1 MDALRNVI
9 DYLREFN
16 LVTVCLRMILACVL
30 GGLLGL
36 NRERNRQAAG
46 LRTYYTVCL
55 GAATTVLLSQYLYF
69 MLNTQWAEVSA
80 AVGISTD
87 VSRLGA
93 QVINGIGF
101 LGAGAI
107 LVTQKRRIRG
117 LTTAAGLWACACMG
131 IATGAGFYELVFCG
145 FGLLL
150 ISLALLPSIGNKV
163 DAKRARHHV
172 RVVFDDVG
180 AVGDILKNIRGME
193 LTLNEYI
200 FGDEPRPYVDIDV
213 ELAKSTSYSD
223 LIEELSMLPAV
234 VAVKSL

>member
-1 MDALRNVI
+1 MTFHEIVE
-9 DYLREFN
+9 YLRAFN
-16 LVTVCLRMILACVL
+16 IVSVCLRMVLACAL

-46 LRTYYTVCL
+46 LRTYYAVCL

-69 MLNTQWAEVSA
+69 MMNTQWAEVSA

-107 LVTQKRRIRG
+107 LVTKKHHVRG

-131 IATGAGFYELVFCG
+131 LAIGAGFYELVITG
-145 FGLLL
+145 FLLL
-150 ISLALLPSIGNKV
+150 TGAMVIVPYLN
-163 DAKRARHHV
+163 RHSDSRLIRNRV
-172 RVVFDDVG
+172 RVVFDDIS
-180 AVGDILKNIRGME
+180 AIGDILSHVRGMDLVLE
-193 LTLNEYI
+193 TYE
-200 FGDEPRPYVDIDV
+200 FGDEPRPFLDLDIKYARSHNYVDLVD
-213 ELAKSTSYSD
+213 
-223 LIEELSMLPAV
+223 ELSSLSAV
-234 VAVKSL
+234 CAVCEQ

>member
-1 MDALRNVI
+1 MNEILA
-9 DYLREFN
+9 YLREFN
-16 LVTVCLRMILACVL
+16 AVSVCLRMVLACIL

-80 AVGISTD
+80 AVGIGTD

-107 LVTQKRRIRG
+107 LVTQKRRVRG

-131 IATGAGFYELVFCG
+131 IAIGAGFYELVLCG
-145 FGLLL
+145 FLLL
-150 ISLALLPSIGNKV
+150 TLAMAVVPMLT
-163 DAKRARHHV
+163 KRERANFPREHV
-172 RVVFDDVG
+172 RVVFDNVA
-180 AVGDILKNIRGME
+180 AVGDILARVRQMDLRLHDYE
-193 LTLNEYI
+193 
-200 FGDEPRPYVDIDV
+200 FGDEPRPF
-213 ELAKSTSYSD
+213 LD
-223 LIEELSMLPAV
+223 LEIGFSKGDTYTDLVEELSGMDAV
-234 VAVKSL
+234 CAVQEL

>member
-1 MDALRNVI
+1 MTFHEIVE
-9 DYLREFN
+9 YLRAFN
-16 LVTVCLRMILACVL
+16 IVSVCLRMVLACAL

-46 LRTYYTVCL
+46 LRTYYAVCL

-69 MLNTQWAEVSA
+69 MMNTQWAEVSA

-107 LVTQKRRIRG
+107 LVTKKHHVRG

-131 IATGAGFYELVFCG
+131 LAIGAGFYELVITG
-145 FGLLL
+145 FLLL
-150 ISLALLPSIGNKV
+150 TGAMVIVPYLN
-163 DAKRARHHV
+163 RHSDSRLIRNRV
-172 RVVFDDVG
+172 RVVFDDIS
-180 AVGDILKNIRGME
+180 AMGDILSHVRGMDLVLE
-193 LTLNEYI
+193 TYE
-200 FGDEPRPYVDIDV
+200 FGDEPRPFLDLDIKYARSHNYVDLVD
-213 ELAKSTSYSD
+213 
-223 LIEELSMLPAV
+223 ELSSLSAV
-234 VAVKSL
+234 SAVCEQ

>member
-1 MDALRNVI
+1 MTFHEIVE
-9 DYLREFN
+9 YLRAFN
-16 LVTVCLRMILACVL
+16 IVSVCLRMVLACAL

-46 LRTYYTVCL
+46 LRTYYAVCL

-69 MLNTQWAEVSA
+69 MMNTQWAEVSA

-107 LVTQKRRIRG
+107 LVTKKHHVRG

-131 IATGAGFYELVFCG
+131 LAIGAGFYELVITG
-145 FGLLL
+145 FLLL
-150 ISLALLPSIGNKV
+150 TGAMVIVPYLN
-163 DAKRARHHV
+163 RHSDSRLIRNRV
-172 RVVFDDVG
+172 RVVFDDIS
-180 AVGDILKNIRGME
+180 AIGDILSHVRGMDLVLE
-193 LTLNEYI
+193 TYE
-200 FGDEPRPYVDIDV
+200 FGDEPRPFLDLDIKYARSHNYVDLVD
-213 ELAKSTSYSD
+213 
-223 LIEELSMLPAV
+223 ELSSLSAV
-234 VAVKSL
+234 SAVCEQ

>member
-1 MDALRNVI
+1 MTFHEIVEHLRA
-9 DYLREFN
+9 FN
-16 LVTVCLRMILACVL
+16 IVSVCLRMVLACAL

-46 LRTYYTVCL
+46 LRTYYAVCL

-69 MLNTQWAEVSA
+69 MMNTQWAEVSA

-107 LVTQKRRIRG
+107 LVTKKHHVRG

-131 IATGAGFYELVFCG
+131 LAIGAGFYELVITG
-145 FGLLL
+145 FLLL
-150 ISLALLPSIGNKV
+150 TGAMVIVPYLN
-163 DAKRARHHV
+163 RHSDSRLIRNRV
-172 RVVFDDVG
+172 RVVFDDIS
-180 AVGDILKNIRGME
+180 AIGDILSHVRGMDLVLE
-193 LTLNEYI
+193 TYE
-200 FGDEPRPYVDIDV
+200 FGDEPRPFLDLDIKYARSHNYVDLVD
-213 ELAKSTSYSD
+213 
-223 LIEELSMLPAV
+223 ELSSLSAV
-234 VAVKSL
+234 SAVCEQ

>member
-1 MDALRNVI
+1 MV
-9 DYLREFN
+9 
-16 LVTVCLRMILACVL
+16 LACAL

-46 LRTYYTVCL
+46 LRTYYAVCL

-69 MLNTQWAEVSA
+69 MMNTQWAEVSA

-107 LVTQKRRIRG
+107 LVTKKHHVRG

-131 IATGAGFYELVFCG
+131 LAIGAGFYELVITG
-145 FGLLL
+145 FLLL
-150 ISLALLPSIGNKV
+150 TGAMVIVPYLN
-163 DAKRARHHV
+163 RHSDSRLIRNRV
-172 RVVFDDVG
+172 RVVFDDIS
-180 AVGDILKNIRGME
+180 AIGDILSHVRGMDLVLE
-193 LTLNEYI
+193 TYE
-200 FGDEPRPYVDIDV
+200 FGDEPRPFLDLDIKYARSHNYVDLVD
-213 ELAKSTSYSD
+213 
-223 LIEELSMLPAV
+223 ELSSLSAV
-234 VAVKSL
+234 SAVYEQ